1 MILVFILFS
10 FLPLFWHFWLF
21 TEVVRKIP
29 GEVTR
34 WADEFLRMIWSG
46 SRCVSASEPIRS
58 LEHHAIFKR
67 SSVTA
72 AKLSEAKTPQCKA
85 LPLCNSAA
93 HHKRTRER

>member
-34 WADEFLRMIWSG
+34 KSDGPTNRPRVKTTAQGLR
-46 SRCVSASEPIRS
+46 A
-58 LEHHAIFKR
+58 F
-67 SSVTA
+67 
-72 AKLSEAKTPQCKA
+72 
-85 LPLCNSAA
+85 
-93 HHKRTRER
+93 